1 MVIPERWSKK
11 QLCDVVSMKS
21 GDTITAE
28 RISDNEK
35 YPCYGGNGLRG
46 YTDRYTH
53 DGEYALIG
61 RQGALCGNVNYAKG
75 KFYASEHAVV
85 VTPHVDTDIRFMY
98 YLLTAMNLN
107 QYSTSSA
114 QPGLAVNKI
123 LELECVLP
131 DNKSEQIAVAIAL
144 SDIDKTISTQE
155 KLIAKKQAVKQGTVQ
170 ELLSGKKRLL
180 GFTEKWA
187 KCRLG
192 DVGTLLRMSVNPQQH
207 PHDKFYE
214 YSMPSYDDGRK
225 PKFVNGEA
233 MNSLRYKIPH
243 NILLFNKLNVRQ
255 KRVWLIEEEL
265 PNSVCST
272 EFLPY
277 QANGIDLYLL
287 REILIQNEVVNY
299 FDSISTG
306 TSNSQKRISPQ
317 NFLDYEVFMPL
328 EIEEQR
334 ALSLLLKDMNEEID
348 VLKGK
353 LRKLHQIKTG
363 MMDNLLTGK
372 IRLIE

>member
-61 RQGALCGNVNYAKG
+61 RQGALCGNVNYASG

-107 QYSTSSA
+107 KYSTSSA

-144 SDIDKTISTQE
+144 SDIDKLISTQE
-155 KLIAKKQAVKQGTVQ
+155 NLIAKKKAIKQGAMQ
-170 ELLSGKKRLL
+170 KLLSGKRRMS
-180 GFTEKWA
+180 GFMEVWNRHNLEEFVDFCTASIGLDKIDAREY
-187 KCRLG
+187 
-192 DVGTLLRMSVNPQQH
+192 VGTDNMLSGLGGIKCNELSLQYSTVREYKENDILISNIRPYLQKAWLADRNGGCSNDVLVLRSKDINKYMPLFLYYLLT
-207 PHDKFYE
+207 
-214 YSMPSYDDGRK
+214 DGRFFDYATETATGSK
-225 PKFVNGEA
+225 MPRGDKA
-233 MNSLRYKIPH
+233 MIKAY
-243 NILLFNKLNVRQ
+243 
-255 KRVWLIEEEL
+255 EL
-265 PNSVCST
+265 CVPN
-272 EFLPY
+272 
-277 QANGIDLYLL
+277 D
-287 REILIQNEVVNY
+287 
-299 FDSISTG
+299 
-306 TSNSQKRISPQ
+306 
-317 NFLDYEVFMPL
+317 
-328 EIEEQR
+328 IEEQKAIAVAIER
-334 ALSLLLKDMNEEID
+334 MDKDLINQKD
-348 VLKGK
+348 K
-353 LRKLHQIKTG
+353 LEKLELIKSG

-372 IRLIE
+372 IRLTN